1 MVDINDLVVCPVCHS
16 DLSLNSNNGERAVCC
31 NGCQRRYSLNR
42 GVYNMTPLPPADE
55 LLRSKWDT
63 WQKLQDNGLLSYT
76 KAPEFNLSVG
86 PREDALAF
94 RSFCQPSG
102 LILDVGCGPQ
112 AYSSY
117 LPEGGEVVGI
127 DPLLGRQPREFAFVQ
142 GIGEYLPF
150 RDETFDQILYASSLD
165 HIMNPRR
172 SLAEAVRCVKRDGNI
187 SLWID
192 GLADD
197 DSTGKQST
205 AQGYRTLAMKG
216 FKSLS
221 RHSWLKKIG
230 LRRTISYIVSVA
242 RMKVPE
248 GASDCFHFSHLS
260 VAAVLGWLADLN
272 LTITRREDHREAD
285 SLFIQAIK

>member
-16 DLSLNSNNGERAVCC
+16 DLSLDSNDGERAVRCP
-31 NGCQRRYSLNR
+31 GCKRCYSLNG
-42 GVYNMTPLPPADE
+42 GVYNMTPVPPADE
-55 LLRSKWDT
+55 LLRSKWDA

-76 KAPEFNLSVG
+76 AAPEFNLSVG
-86 PREDALAF
+86 LREDALAF

-102 LILDVGCGPQ
+102 LILDIGCGPQ

-117 LPEGGEVVGI
+117 LPEVGEVVGI
-127 DPLLGRQPREFAFVQ
+127 DPLAGCQPRGFAFVQ

-172 SLAEAVRCVKRDGNI
+172 SLAEAVRCVKRGGKI

-197 DSTGKQST
+197 DSTNNQSA
-205 AQGYRTLAMKG
+205 AQRYRTLATKG

-230 LRRTISYIVSVA
+230 LRRTVAYVVSVA
-242 RMKVPE
+242 KMKVPE
-248 GASDCFHFSHLS
+248 GASDCFHFSHLN
-260 VAAVLGWLADLN
+260 VAAVLGWLTELK
-272 LTITRREDHREAD
+272 LSITAQRDYREAD
-285 SLFIQAIK
+285 SYFIQARK

>member
-1 MVDINDLVVCPVCHS
+1 MVEINDLLVCPVCHS
-16 DLSLNSNNGERAVCC
+16 DLSLKSNNEERAVCC
-31 NGCQRRYSLNR
+31 PECKRRYSLNS
-42 GVYNMTPLPPADE
+42 GVYNMTPLPPVDE

-86 PREDALAF
+86 LREDALAF

-102 LILDVGCGPQ
+102 LILDIGCGPQ
-112 AYSSY
+112 TYSSY
-117 LPEGGEVVGI
+117 LHEAAEVVGI
-127 DPLLGRQPREFAFVQ
+127 DPLLGQQPRRFVFVQ

-165 HIMNPRR
+165 HIIDPKR
-172 SLAEAVRCVKRDGNI
+172 SLAEAVRCVKTGGYI

-205 AQGYRTLAMKG
+205 ARGYRTLAMKG

-230 LRRTISYIVSVA
+230 LRRTLAYIVSVA

-248 GASDCFHFSHLS
+248 GASDCFHFSHLN
-260 VAAVLGWLADLN
+260 VAVVLGWLADLN
-272 LTITRREDHREAD
+272 LKITRREDHEEAD
-285 SLFIQAIK
+285 SSFIQAIK

>member
-16 DLSLNSNNGERAVCC
+16 DLSLDGNNVEKPVCC
-31 NGCQRRYSLNR
+31 PGCKRRYSLNS
-42 GVYNMTPLPPADE
+42 GVYNMTPVPPADE

-76 KAPEFNLSVG
+76 TAPEFNLSVG
-86 PREDALAF
+86 LREDALAF

-102 LILDVGCGPQ
+102 LILDIGCGPQ

-117 LPEGGEVVGI
+117 LPEVGQVVGI
-127 DPLLGRQPREFAFVQ
+127 DPLLGRQPRGFAFVQ

-172 SLAEAVRCVKRDGNI
+172 SLAEAVRCVKRGGKI

-197 DSTGKQST
+197 DSEDNQST
-205 AQGYRTLAMKG
+205 AQRYRTLATKG

-230 LRRTISYIVSVA
+230 LRRTVSYVVSVA
-242 RMKVPE
+242 KMKVPE
-248 GASDCFHFSHLS
+248 GASDCFHFSHLN
-260 VAAVLGWLADLN
+260 VAAVLGWLTELS
-272 LTITRREDHREAD
+272 LSITAQQDYPEAD
-285 SLFIQAIK
+285 SYFIQARK